1 MTKNVYNDEVDT
13 RHLHSFS
20 SLVSTVLKLINKM
33 NGYEIRTYQKYK
45 DQRSPSLLLLP
56 KDAF

>member
-20 SLVSTVLKLINKM
+20 SLVSTEAGINKM
-33 NGYEIRTYQKYK
+33 NGYERTYQKYK